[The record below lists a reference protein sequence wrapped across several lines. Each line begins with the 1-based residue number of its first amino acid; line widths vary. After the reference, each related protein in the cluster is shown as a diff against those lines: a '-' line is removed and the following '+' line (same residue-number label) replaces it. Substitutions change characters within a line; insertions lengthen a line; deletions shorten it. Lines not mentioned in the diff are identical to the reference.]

1 MNIVYL
7 FLFLSRNSKNQMDLY
22 LNLQC
27 LGTYSIFI
35 LVDQVSI
42 KKDAISETILILS
55 LCFCFLFLRC
65 KAFFGL
71 LNLIFCNKGSMF
83 WHDFMKY
90 YEIFAYCH
98 VTYKTTPMSYTEWLI
113 ENTKHTI
120 KMPLFNGNADSK
132 WEVINIFTF

>member
-35 LVDQVSI
+35 LVDHVSI

-55 LCFCFLFLRC
+55 LCFCCLFLRY

-120 KMPLFNGNADSK
+120 KIPLFNGK
-132 WEVINIFTF
+132 RGFKMGGY